1 MIVTSWAISLE
12 DNLKISLDK
21 IAILSYNILVT
32 HRRLKNQ
39 EEVTF
44 MKNILIRL
52 VNDFNSYSELVALNR
67 AQMKEGKCD
76 DSILQWNRGH
86 LNQIEEYLKEF
97 AENARV
103 ILTWEFKEHVFGFD
117 DWKRILEYRTVSV
130 DESLNK

>member
-1 MIVTSWAISLE
+1 
-12 DNLKISLDK
+12 
-21 IAILSYNILVT
+21 
-32 HRRLKNQ
+32 
-39 EEVTF
+39 

-67 AQMKEGKCD
+67 AQMKEDKCD
-76 DSILQWNRGH
+76 DSMLQWNRGH

-117 DWKRILEYRTVSV
+117 DWKCILEYRTVSV

>member
-1 MIVTSWAISLE
+1 
-12 DNLKISLDK
+12 
-21 IAILSYNILVT
+21 
-32 HRRLKNQ
+32 
-39 EEVTF
+39 